1 MTVKTWKIISDTF
14 NFFPIAAVIS
24 NRIFCVHGGLSPLIK
39 TISSIN
45 NIKRPIDPAGN
56 KILSDMLWSD
66 PKPSTDGWSDNFER
80 GISYYYGR
88 NVIDLFLNK
97 NEFDLICRSHQVV
110 EDGYEFGYEKKLI
123 TIFSAPNYCGE
134 FTNLAAVLKISADLM
149 CRI

>member
-1 MTVKTWKIISDTF
+1 
-14 NFFPIAAVIS
+14 
-24 NRIFCVHGGLSPLIK
+24 
-39 TISSIN
+39 
-45 NIKRPIDPAGN
+45 
-56 KILSDMLWSD
+56 MLWSD

-80 GISYYYGR
+80 GISCYYGK

-134 FTNLAAVLKISADLM
+134 FTNLAAVLKISAELM

>member
-1 MTVKTWKIISDTF
+1 
-14 NFFPIAAVIS
+14 
-24 NRIFCVHGGLSPLIK
+24 
-39 TISSIN
+39 
-45 NIKRPIDPAGN
+45 
-56 KILSDMLWSD
+56 MLWSD